1 MSPFHRLS
9 CDFEVLTPLF
19 LGGASQRAELR
30 VPSIKGVMRS
40 WYRALDPEFV
50 KHERILFGNG
60 GGGGNDARQSL
71 LRLRC
76 RPGERSQESMRWRD
90 ARAEQFDQGSG
101 RQTRNGLTYLGFPFS
116 MRGNDERTALRPGAR
131 FSLDVSW
138 HRPGPEGRQP
148 LRVAL
153 ASAWALGHFG
163 SLGMRAR
170 RGFGAL
176 ALTGW
181 RLLDGGGQTVS
192 DDDLAALP
200 LLHRTAG
207 AAEWAAG
214 ARRGLDVVR
223 GWFGRFAEGGAGT
236 ARERHPHFGPR
247 ADFVVGADKARRDDW
262 RGAVLSLGRA
272 LQDFRQRTP
281 PDYGDVKNHVLFEA
295 REGGL
300 RIQRAPAR
308 ATFGLPLT
316 FRYGSVPRGKPVAFA
331 PVGGERHGSLLLL
344 RPVLAGDS
352 LFSLFLRLDGD
363 VPGIDTPVGLRG
375 SGRSLA
381 PAAQNAMDEF
391 IRKQKGKVA
400 S

>member
-1 MSPFHRLS
+1 MNPFHRLS
-9 CDFEVLTPLF
+9 CDFDVLTPLF
-19 LGGASQRAELR
+19 LGGASQTAELR
-30 VPSIKGVMRS
+30 APSIKGVMRF
-40 WYRALDPEFV
+40 WYRALDPEFA
-50 KHERILFGNG
+50 KHEPILFGN
-60 GGGGNDARQSL
+60 GGNDARQSL

-76 RPGERSQESMRWRD
+76 RPGERIQEHMRWRD
-90 ARAEQFDQGSG
+90 ARADQFDEGSG

-116 MRGNDERTALRPGAR
+116 MRGNEERTALRPGAR

-138 HRPGPEGRQP
+138 HRPAPEDRQP

-153 ASAWALGHFG
+153 ASVWALGHFG

-170 RGFGAL
+170 RGFGAVT
-176 ALTGW
+176 LTGW
-181 RLLDGGGQTVS
+181 RLLAGDGQTVA
-192 DDDLAALP
+192 DGDLEALP

-214 ARRGLDVVR
+214 ARRGIDVVR
-223 GWFGRFAEGGAGT
+223 GWFGQFTAGGAGK
-236 ARERHPHFGPR
+236 ARSRHPHFGPQ
-247 ADFVVGADKARRDDW
+247 ADFVLGADKARRDDW

-272 LQDFRQRTP
+272 LQDARQRTP
-281 PDYGDVKNHVLFEA
+281 PDYGEVKNHVLFEV

-316 FRYGSVPRGKPVAFA
+316 FRFGSVPRGKSVTFA
-331 PVGGERHGSLLLL
+331 PVDEERHGSLLLL
-344 RPVLAGDS
+344 RPVLVGDS
-352 LFSLFLRLDGD
+352 LSSLFLRLDGD

-391 IRKQKGKVA
+391 IRKLKGKLTP
-400 S
+400 